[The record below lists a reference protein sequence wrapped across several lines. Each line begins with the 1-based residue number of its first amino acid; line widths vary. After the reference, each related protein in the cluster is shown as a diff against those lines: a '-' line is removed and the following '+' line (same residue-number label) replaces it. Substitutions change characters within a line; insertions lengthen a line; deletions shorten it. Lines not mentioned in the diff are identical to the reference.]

1 MFDTINELLTRH
13 SPSALLSQVDEWTIL
28 NLWFLLEF
36 SRIPAAKTLKNLYR
50 LQTGEENQNTKNK
63 NRKLRNWWL
72 RTKLTTGRFATGR
85 FSPCTWKISP
95 VGKDIVVFVMIE
107 RIFTSS
113 LSTNALYDFS
123 CHQRASVHNK
133 QKNTWLLVDMEFLFL
148 FFFFVSRM
156 NCDSFTGIK
165 WSCIAAR
172 FKNIHWLNL
181 HCSRVSSSLKSCRAY
196 LRKRRHK
203 FSQPWKVAGY
213 AIAFPDILFATNFA
227 R

>member
-1 MFDTINELLTRH
+1 MSCWHVTRLPRYLVRSTNEPF
-13 SPSALLSQVDEWTIL
+13 SIYGC
-28 NLWFLLEF
+28 LLEF

-148 FFFFVSRM
+148 FFFRFANELRLFYGYQMVLHSGWIQEYSLTKFALQSCFFFLKVLSRLP
-156 NCDSFTGIK
+156 S
-165 WSCIAAR
+165 
-172 FKNIHWLNL
+172 
-181 HCSRVSSSLKSCRAY
+181 
-196 LRKRRHK
+196 
-203 FSQPWKVAGY
+203 
-213 AIAFPDILFATNFA
+213 
-227 R
+227 